1 MIVVPLYAAREAA
14 DRETEPDG
22 PVVVACDVARFGK
35 DKTIVVRR
43 QGSQARVV
51 YRRQGNDTMAKAGR

>member
-1 MIVVPLYAAREAA
+1 M
-14 DRETEPDG
+14 
-22 PVVVACDVARFGK
+22 VVACDVARFGK